1 MGLIWARSAYPFT
14 GISTDVGQSSLKNL
28 RNLRNLRIVCQ
39 SLPKPLNVD
48 LFQDNALA

>member
-1 MGLIWARSAYPFT
+1 MGLTFARSANPSRV
-14 GISTDVGQSSLKNL
+14 STDVGQSSLKNL

-48 LFQDNALA
+48 LFQDNSLT